1 MERPI
6 FKPVGTPVEQLD
18 TPALVLDLSVLD
30 QNIETLHSFFLRQE
44 AKVRPHVAVH
54 KCPAIAHKQL
64 AAGGTV
70 NGIAVA
76 TVGEAE
82 VFAQHG
88 FLDIFVANQVVTPQ
102 KIARLCAL
110 ARDMRVTIGTD
121 AAKNVRDLSEAAE
134 SNGVTLNVVVD
145 VHTRADRCGVEPG
158 QPAVAL
164 ARSVSEAQ
172 NLSFAGL
179 MSYEGTILTHSYEEL
194 ISESRKCFQRVLDTR
209 EMIEREGMEVEV
221 VSVGGTHNFE
231 IAGEMP
237 GVTEVPAGSYA
248 LMDYNYCQ
256 FRSQFRPAVRVM
268 ATVNG
273 RPEPDKAISDTGQ
286 KAIGADTGN
295 PVVEGI
301 AGVEVATLSAEHGT
315 LTLGGESRRSVDFGD
330 KLWLTPWDIGVCM
343 NLYDYVHAVRDGRL
357 EAIWEVSARGRYR

>member
-1 MERPI
+1 
-6 FKPVGTPVEQLD
+6 
-18 TPALVLDLSVLD
+18 
-30 QNIETLHSFFLRQE
+30 
-44 AKVRPHVAVH
+44 
-54 KCPAIAHKQL
+54 
-64 AAGGTV
+64 
-70 NGIAVA
+70 
-76 TVGEAE
+76 
-82 VFAQHG
+82 
-88 FLDIFVANQVVTPQ
+88 
-102 KIARLCAL
+102 
-110 ARDMRVTIGTD
+110 
-121 AAKNVRDLSEAAE
+121 
-134 SNGVTLNVVVD
+134 
-145 VHTRADRCGVEPG
+145 
-158 QPAVAL
+158 
-164 ARSVSEAQ
+164 
-172 NLSFAGL
+172 
-179 MSYEGTILTHSYEEL
+179 
-194 ISESRKCFQRVLDTR
+194 
-209 EMIEREGMEVEV
+209 MIEREGMEVEV